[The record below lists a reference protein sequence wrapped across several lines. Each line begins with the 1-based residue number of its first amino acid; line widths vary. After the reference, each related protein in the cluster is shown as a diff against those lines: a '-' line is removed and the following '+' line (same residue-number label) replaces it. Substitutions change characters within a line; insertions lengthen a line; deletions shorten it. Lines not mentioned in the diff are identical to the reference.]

1 MKYALLI
8 YTDEDGVNP
17 LSEDEIMGGY
27 FAFTES
33 IQKSG
38 QMQAGEALEPVATAR
53 TVRVRDG
60 AVQTTDGPFAE
71 TKEQLGGF
79 YIVDCADLDEA
90 IAVAARIPGAAFGSV
105 EIRPLVVFEMP

>member
-8 YTDEDGVNP
+8 YGDDNAEGP
-17 LSEDEIMGGY
+17 PEDEVMSQY

-38 QMQAGEALEPVATAR
+38 HMQAGEALEPVATAH

-60 AVQTTDGPFAE
+60 AVETTDGPFAE

-79 YIVDCADLDEA
+79 YIVECADLDEA
-90 IAVAARIPGAAFGSV
+90 IGIAARLPGSHWGAV
-105 EIRPLVVFEMP
+105 EIRPLVIFDAP

>member
-8 YTDEDGVNP
+8 YGNENGATP
-17 LSEDEIMGGY
+17 SEDEVMGQY

-38 QMQAGEALEPVATAR
+38 QMLAGEALEPVAAAK
-53 TVRVRDG
+53 TVRVRGG
-60 AVQTTDGPFAE
+60 AVATTDGPFAE

-79 YIVDCADLDEA
+79 YIVEYADLDEA
-90 IAVAARIPGAAFGSV
+90 IGVAGRLPGAQWGSV
-105 EIRPLVVFEMP
+105 EIRPVVVFEAP

>member
-8 YTDEDGVNP
+8 YGDESGEAPAEDQVM
-17 LSEDEIMGGY
+17 SEY

-33 IQKSG
+33 VQKSG
-38 QMQAGEALEPVATAR
+38 HMQAGEALEPVATAK
-53 TVRVRDG
+53 TVRVRG
-60 AVQTTDGPFAE
+60 GQTEATDGPFAE

-90 IAVAARIPGAAFGSV
+90 IGIAARIPGAKWGAIEV
-105 EIRPLVVFEMP
+105 RPIVVFEMP